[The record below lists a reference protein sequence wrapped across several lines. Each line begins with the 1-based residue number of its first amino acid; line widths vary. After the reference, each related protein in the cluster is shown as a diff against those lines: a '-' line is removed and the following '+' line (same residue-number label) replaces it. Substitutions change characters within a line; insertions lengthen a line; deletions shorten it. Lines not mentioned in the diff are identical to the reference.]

1 MSGAVSPTFTANKIS
16 EIDIDVDKDW
26 QAFGITN
33 LKHLAEGMAR
43 GDVLYSDGT
52 RLVRLPSSS
61 IGSML
66 TTHDMQH
73 DPTWSY

>member
-1 MSGAVSPTFTANKIS
+1 MSGAVSPTYVASKLS
-16 EIDIDVDKDW
+16 EVDIDVDKDW

-33 LKHLAEGMAR
+33 LKQLAEGMVK

-52 RLVRLPSSS
+52 RLVRLLSSS

>member
-1 MSGAVSPTFTANKIS
+1 MSGAVSPTYVASKLS
-16 EIDIDVDKDW
+16 EVDIDVDKDW

-33 LKHLAEGMAR
+33 LKQLAEGMVK

-52 RLVRLPSSS
+52 RLVRLASSS